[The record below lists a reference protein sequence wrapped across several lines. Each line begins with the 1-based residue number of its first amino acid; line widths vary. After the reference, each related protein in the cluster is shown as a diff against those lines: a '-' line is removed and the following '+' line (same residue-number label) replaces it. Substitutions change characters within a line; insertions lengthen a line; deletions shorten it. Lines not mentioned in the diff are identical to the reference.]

1 MYRGQRIS
9 VVIPCH
15 NEEEGVRAV
24 MAQMPSIVDE
34 VLVVDNASTDRT
46 SEVATSLGARVVYE
60 ARKGYGRAYKTGFSE
75 ATGDVIV
82 TMDGDGT
89 YPPTSIPLLM
99 EVLLGEQIDF
109 MTARRWRSNKDKSK
123 SPLRLIGNA
132 VLSSVTMVLFG
143 RFLVDSQSGM
153 WVFRRDAL
161 PKFQPEADTMALSQ
175 EIKILAFTNRDVRC
189 LEMPIYYGERVGES
203 KLNLWRDGFG
213 NLFSLLKLRLTLG
226 GRRRAAGK
234 VTPFPRVRSQA
245 VNEERV
251 SQRRS

>member
-1 MYRGQRIS
+1 MYRGLRIS

-24 MAQMPSIVDE
+24 MAQMPAIVDE

-46 SEVATSLGARVVYE
+46 AEVAEALGARVVYE
-60 ARKGYGRAYKTGFSE
+60 GRKGYGRAYKTGFAE
-75 ATGDVIV
+75 ARGDIIV

-89 YPPTSIPLLM
+89 YPPTSIPLLL

-109 MTARRWRSNKDKSK
+109 MTARRWRSRNDKSK
-123 SPLRLIGNA
+123 SPLRLLGNA
-132 VLSSVTMVLFG
+132 VLSGVTMALFG

-161 PKFQPEADTMALSQ
+161 PRFQPQSDTMALSQ

-213 NLFSLLKLRLTLG
+213 NLFQLGKLRLTLG
-226 GRRRAAGK
+226 RRRRALAK
-234 VTPFPRVRSQA
+234 VTPFPRVRPQA
-245 VNEERV
+245 ATEERV
-251 SQRRS
+251 SSQRS